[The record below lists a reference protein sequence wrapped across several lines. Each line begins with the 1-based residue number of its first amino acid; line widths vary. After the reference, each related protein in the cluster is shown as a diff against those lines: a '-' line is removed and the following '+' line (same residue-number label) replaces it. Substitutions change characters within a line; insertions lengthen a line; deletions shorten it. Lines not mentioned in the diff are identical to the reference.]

1 MWYFAW
7 VLGVT
12 LAALAAVLNGM
23 WLEMHMEDEAARAR
37 TNVPPGTG
45 AAPEQPAVRPSR
57 Q

>member
-23 WLEMHMEDEAARAR
+23 WLEMHLEDEAA
-37 TNVPPGTG
+37 GQ
-45 AAPEQPAVRPSR
+45 AAPPDQVTPSR
-57 Q
+57 R

>member
-23 WLEMHMEDEAARAR
+23 WLEMHLEDEAARAG
-37 TNVPPGTG
+37 TNVPPGTET
-45 AAPEQPAVRPSR
+45 ASDHAAVRPSR